1 MLFIAAIRSRESY
14 GEVEGCILNLNRTE
28 TASTQSYSRSSR
40 CTKTEW
46 LLARI
51 EPQGTCFEKRSMSH
65 AVAYKI
71 PKPSPRKVVA
81 VAYERFLKPLDWKPF
96 FKGGARLK
104 DWKGGANPKLTNET
118 IRDRLSSVYVLHL
131 SNWGNSHKEA
141 ALTFVANRREQ
152 SVSCS
157 DSSFGEIF
165 TNIKL

>member
-1 MLFIAAIRSRESY
+1 MYLKSKSHKNRLYSVIQSKFPFHKDWVVTCENRATGDLFREEVHESRGRLQDTKTVTPESGRGRSRAIFKTF
-14 GEVEGCILNLNRTE
+14 GLE
-28 TASTQSYSRSSR
+28 T
-40 CTKTEW
+40 
-46 LLARI
+46 
-51 EPQGTCFEKRSMSH
+51 
-65 AVAYKI
+65 
-71 PKPSPRKVVA
+71 
-81 VAYERFLKPLDWKPF
+81 F
-96 FKGGARLK
+96 FGVGRRGGGARLK

-131 SNWGNSHKEA
+131 SNWGNSHIEA

>member
-81 VAYERFLKPLDWKPF
+81 VAVAYERFLKPLDWK
-96 FKGGARLK
+96 
-104 DWKGGANPKLTNET
+104 LTNET
-118 IRDRLSSVYVLHL
+118 IRDMLSSVYVLHL
-131 SNWGNSHKEA
+131 SN
-141 ALTFVANRREQ
+141 
-152 SVSCS
+152 
-157 DSSFGEIF
+157 
-165 TNIKL
+165 